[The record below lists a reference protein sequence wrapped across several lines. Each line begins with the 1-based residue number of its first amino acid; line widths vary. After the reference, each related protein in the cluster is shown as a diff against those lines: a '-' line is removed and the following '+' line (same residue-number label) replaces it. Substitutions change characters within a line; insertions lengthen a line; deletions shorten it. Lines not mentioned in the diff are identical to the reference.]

1 MKLFYD
7 EVKGK
12 RKSKRMKL
20 QLGNEFHQVKIKD
33 LDDENNVEMF
43 TFLVRGSK
51 VVAAEQKIREI
62 KTRIKKLDAQKL
74 KITPS
79 KIIQNSTQ
87 NMNKKCLS
95 REEIEKLSLA
105 SKRFR
110 TI

>member
-7 EVKGK
+7 KVKGK
-12 RKSKRMKL
+12 RKIKRMKL
-20 QLGNEFHQVKIKD
+20 QLGNEFQQVKIKY

-51 VVAAEQKIREI
+51 VFAAEQKIREL